1 MKVKVIGAGPGDPGM
16 LTRRA
21 CEAVAAADRVYT
33 SDHMLKLVEKLTDRG
48 EVRSVGDT
56 LEIIRRSAG
65 SGETLAVVASGDTG
79 FYSIASLIRR
89 DAPPTVDVE
98 FLCGISSMQYF
109 SAACGFGYEE
119 MKLVSLH
126 GREGSLVPFVCYHR
140 RVFALTGGAAS
151 AQELLKE
158 LCRYGLG
165 NVKVYAGERL
175 SMADETITEGTASE
189 LSERGFDPL
198 TVLILVNESPRDPE
212 ATLSDRDFVRGKAPM
227 TKGAV
232 RELSLSWL
240 EIRPTETVWDVGAG
254 TGAMTCAMAQRA
266 RESFVFAVEK
276 EQEAVETVR
285 RNMDRLGIRNIQLVC
300 GEAPAELEH
309 FPAPDRVFVG
319 GSSGNLNA
327 ILDLVFRKNRSAR
340 VLITAVTLETLSEAV
355 SALKE
360 RGTEPEVRCVNVA
373 DARALG
379 RYHLMKAENPV
390 YLIRNGRPA
399 KDEEGPCDEG

>member
-21 CEAVAAADRVYT
+21 REAIAAADRVYT
-33 SDHMLKLVEKLTDRG
+33 SDHLLKLVEKLTDRG

-89 DAPPTVDVE
+89 DAPPAVEVE

-109 SAACGFGYEE
+109 AAACGFGYEE

-140 RVFALTGGAAS
+140 HVFALTGGAAS

-165 NVKVYAGERL
+165 DVKVYAGERL
-175 SMADETITEGTASE
+175 SMEDENITEGTASE
-189 LSERGFDPL
+189 LSERDFDPL

-212 ATLSDRDFVRGKAPM
+212 KTLSDGDFVRGKAPM
-227 TKGAV
+227 TKEAV

-240 EIRPTETVWDVGAG
+240 EIRPAETIWDVGAG

-276 EQEAVETVR
+276 NPEAVETVR
-285 RNMDRLGIRNIQLVC
+285 QNMDRLGIRNIQIVC

-327 ILDLVFRKNRSAR
+327 ILDLVFRKNRNAR

-355 SALKE
+355 FALNE
-360 RGTEPEVRCVNVA
+360 RGKEPEVRCVNVA
-373 DARALG
+373 DARPLG

-390 YLIRNGRPA
+390 YLIRNVRSV
-399 KDEEGPCDEG
+399 KNEEGTCDEG